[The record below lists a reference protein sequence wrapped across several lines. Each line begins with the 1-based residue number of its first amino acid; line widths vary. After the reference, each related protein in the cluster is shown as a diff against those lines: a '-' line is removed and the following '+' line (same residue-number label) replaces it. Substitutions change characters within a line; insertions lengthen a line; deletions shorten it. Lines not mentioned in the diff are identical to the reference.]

1 MTTIIE
7 RADHPVEVSE
17 ASEQRVVME
26 WARMS
31 QGKYPDLE
39 LLHHIP
45 NVRSNKIQRFQLAK
59 QGVKAGIPDLYLPSP
74 RGGWHGLYIE
84 LKTKDGRVSLAQK
97 EVAEKLHRQGYA
109 IQVCWSAEEAIR
121 VLEVYLSY
129 PKTQVAWPDNGSHN
143 PQNATEVY

>member
-17 ASEQRVVME
+17 AAEQRVVME

-39 LLHHIP
+39 LLYHIP

-59 QGVKAGIPDLYLPSP
+59 QGVKAGIPDLCLPVA

-84 LKTKDGRVSLAQK
+84 MKTSDGRVSPAQK
-97 EVAEKLHRQGYA
+97 QVMEQLHQQGYA
-109 IQVCWSAEEAIR
+109 VQLCRSADEAIR

-129 PKTQVAWPDNGSHN
+129 PKTQVVWGC
-143 PQNATEVY
+143 PQAQEAPKKS